1 MSSSSSMVDA
11 NVQQQLILVREE
23 LSAVKVVLAS
33 FADDKAEEERQLL
46 LRAQFVHMPH
56 LKGLIRMKEEQLQQK
71 EETLQQEKLLLM
83 KKEET
88 LQQEKL
94 LLQEKENLLLAKQEG
109 GIFICGCLNPNPN
122 PFLSRRCQ
130 AGGWPSRA
138 GAEFI
143 EVTSICAI

>member
-56 LKGLIRMKEEQLQQK
+56 LKGLIRMKEEQLQQ
-71 EETLQQEKLLLM
+71 EKLLLM

-94 LLQEKENLLLAKQEG
+94 LLMKKEEQRQEKENLLLAKQEG

>member
-56 LKGLIRMKEEQLQQK
+56 LKGLIRMKEEQLQQ
-71 EETLQQEKLLLM
+71 EKLLLM
-83 KKEET
+83 KKEE
-88 LQQEKL
+88 QR
-94 LLQEKENLLLAKQEG
+94 QEKENLLLAKQEG